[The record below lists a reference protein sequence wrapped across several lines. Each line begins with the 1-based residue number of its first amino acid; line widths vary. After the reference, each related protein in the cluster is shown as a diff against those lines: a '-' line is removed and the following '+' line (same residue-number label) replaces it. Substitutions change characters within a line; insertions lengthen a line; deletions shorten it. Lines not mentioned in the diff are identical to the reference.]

1 VQFEGIHIICIT
13 CGCSGHLH
21 YYIKK
26 KNETMSSLNPNNN
39 NQQQHAKKPF
49 DISKSSTPTT
59 SFREKIMGSNQ
70 SPLVQ

>member
-1 VQFEGIHIICIT
+1 
-13 CGCSGHLH
+13 
-21 YYIKK
+21 
-26 KNETMSSLNPNNN
+26 MSSLNPNNN